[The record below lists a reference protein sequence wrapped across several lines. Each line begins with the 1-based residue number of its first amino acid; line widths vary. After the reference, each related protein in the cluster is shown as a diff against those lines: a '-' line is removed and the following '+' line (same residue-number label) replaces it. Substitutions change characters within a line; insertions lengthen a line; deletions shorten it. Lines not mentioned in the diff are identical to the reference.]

1 MKMSKEDAKLAK
13 EIWNE
18 YENLSQQR
26 SDAYKTVHDL
36 DIKISI
42 NQNKLDELL
51 KKYEIIKHQN

>member
-1 MKMSKEDAKLAK
+1 MKMSEEDAKLAK

-26 SDAYKTVHDL
+26 SDVYKTVCDL

-51 KKYEIIKHQN
+51 KKYEKK